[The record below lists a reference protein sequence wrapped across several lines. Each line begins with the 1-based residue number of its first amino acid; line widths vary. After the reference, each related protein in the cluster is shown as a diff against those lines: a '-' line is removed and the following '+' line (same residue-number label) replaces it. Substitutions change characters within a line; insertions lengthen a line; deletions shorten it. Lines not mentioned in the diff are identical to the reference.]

1 MLDVAL
7 IGTGGMAP
15 LPGRYLTAFLTRL
28 NGRLLLIDCGEGSQV
43 TLKILG
49 WGFKNIDIILITHF
63 HADHISGF
71 PGLALMLGN
80 SGRREPL
87 TVVGPPGIARVVKS
101 LLVIAPELPY
111 SIEFIELNNDFCNI
125 KLGDYTVS
133 ALPVFHRIP
142 CFGYKIE
149 VPRQRKFDIQKAS
162 KLDLPRQFYSKLQNG
177 QTVNYNGNIYTPDAV
192 LGEERVGIKVCYIT
206 DTRPLETM
214 IDFIRGS
221 DLYVGEGI
229 YGDDEKRNKA
239 CEYRH
244 TLFSES
250 AEIAKRAKVKKLW
263 LTHFSP
269 SLTEPEKYIDVAKN
283 IFPNTEIGK
292 DRKTETIFFSD

>member
-7 IGTGGMAP
+7 VGTGGMAP
-15 LPGRYLTAFLTRL
+15 LPERYLTALLTRL
-28 NGRLLLIDCGEGSQV
+28 NGRLLLIDCGEGAQV

-49 WGFKNIDIILITHF
+49 WGFKNIDAVLITHF

-80 SGRREPL
+80 SGRTEPL
-87 TVVGPPGIARVVKS
+87 TVVGPPGIARIVKS

-111 SIEFIELNNDFCNI
+111 PIRFIELNNNLSDI
-125 KLGDYTVS
+125 KLGDYIVS
-133 ALPVFHRIP
+133 ALPLFHRIP

-149 VPRQRKFDIQKAS
+149 VPRQRKFDIEKAS
-162 KLDLPRQFYSKLQNG
+162 KLGLPREFYSKLQKG
-177 QTVNYNGNIYTPDAV
+177 ESVNYRGNIFTPEMV
-192 LGEERVGIKVCYIT
+192 LGEKRAGIKVCYIT
-206 DTRPLETM
+206 DTRPLDTM
-214 IDFIRGS
+214 VDFIRGA

-229 YGDDEKRNKA
+229 YGSDEKRAKA
-239 CEYRH
+239 VEYRH

-250 AEIAKRAKVKKLW
+250 ADIARRAGVKKLW

-269 SLTEPEKYIDVAKN
+269 SLTEPEKFIDVAQK
-283 IFPNTEIGK
+283 IFPNAEIGK
-292 DRKTETIFFSD
+292 DRKTETILFPD